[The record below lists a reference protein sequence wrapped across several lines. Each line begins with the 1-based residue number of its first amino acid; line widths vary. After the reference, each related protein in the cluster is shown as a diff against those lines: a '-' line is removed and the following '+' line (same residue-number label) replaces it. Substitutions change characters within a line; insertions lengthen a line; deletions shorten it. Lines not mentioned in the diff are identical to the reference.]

1 MENPQRATIA
11 FLCGCLNNVQI
22 AVRYNSVYD
31 YAQSAYV
38 QCSFSNNGGS
48 VSIFDYKRHCY
59 LTGRFPSFYDYG
71 VSQYI
76 TLSKVGGNAFSIFDY
91 LSQSYLSVNC
101 HGNTVTIFDY
111 SRGQYFNYTLN

>member
-11 FLCGCLNNVQI
+11 FLCGCLNNVLA
-22 AVRYNSVYD
+22 AVHYSSVYD
-31 YAQSAYV
+31 YARGEYS
-38 QCSFSNNGGS
+38 QCSYSNNGGNF
-48 VSIFDYKRHCY
+48 SIFDYERQCY

-76 TLSKVGGNAFSIFDY
+76 TLSKVGGNAFNVFDY
-91 LSQSYLSVNC
+91 LTRSYLSVTC

-111 SRGQYFNYTLN
+111 SRGQYFNYALN